1 MIRGLPGKIR
11 LSLRSPLAI
20 FSSLSR
26 TTTTITEEEA
36 RGRDKF
42 LPILPGGVEPGNSP
56 FLHHPLFLTTPLSLP
71 CSCLVPTIE
80 NPGDF
85 NARQVEK
92 FRAVKKYTFFFAMR
106 GQSKKHFEKFRQYN

>member
-42 LPILPGGVEPGNSP
+42 LPILPGGVERGNSP
-56 FLHHPLFLTTPLSLP
+56 FLHHPLFLTTPLSPLLLP
-71 CSCLVPTIE
+71 GAYNRESRRFQRAAGREIQSC
-80 NPGDF
+80 
-85 NARQVEK
+85 
-92 FRAVKKYTFFFAMR
+92 KKVHLFL
-106 GQSKKHFEKFRQYN
+106 Q